1 MTPIS
6 VRDALAT
13 FPDVPEVSVPL
24 DQVARHFARHHAGIP
39 ASSSARPEPAVLY
52 RPPDADL
59 PVLLG
64 LYGSADRVRDWLPG
78 LPGQVNAQTVA
89 AVFGKAVEPSWV
101 ENRREPY
108 DGDLSGLPVLR
119 TTPRDA
125 GPYVTLGLVHAL
137 DPDTGA
143 TALSAHRMLVLG
155 PDRLGVWMVPG
166 RALRAMHEATS
177 RRRER
182 LPVSVNIGAP
192 PAAVIASAL
201 TTTALAGRGKL
212 ALAGALAGTAV
223 TLTDAVTQ
231 PVPVLADAEITLEGY
246 LDHTTA
252 DETLGRSVGPSMPE
266 FLGYDGGGQPD
277 LPVLTVTGITVRPDP
292 VYQAVIGPGREQSVI
307 LGTAGELSVAAVV
320 DQDWD
325 LIADLHHTPAGG
337 GMLTLVVAV
346 RRYSPRSE
354 GRLKHI
360 ARRLFDGHPFLKLI
374 VFTDTDVDIRCA
386 EDVLWAIT
394 TRCNLA
400 TDAMSYGGYRPLRM
414 DPSQTEPWVAER
426 GRDGGSE
433 RSFIDA
439 TVPYRL
445 RRAASRSYGLGLDGV
460 AR

>member
-1 MTPIS
+1 MTPVS
-6 VRDALAT
+6 VRDALAAL
-13 FPDVPEVSVPL
+13 PDVPEVSVPL
-24 DQVARHFARHHAGIP
+24 DDVARHFAEHHAGIP
-39 ASSSARPEPAVLY
+39 ATSSARSEPAVLY
-52 RPPDADL
+52 RPPGARL

-64 LYGSADRVRDWLPG
+64 LYGSADRLRGWLPG
-78 LPGQVNAQTVA
+78 LPDRVNAQTA
-89 AVFGKAVEPSWV
+89 AAMFDQNVEPVWV
-101 ENRREPY
+101 PDRRERF
-108 DGDLSGLPVLR
+108 DGDLTDLPVLR
-119 TTPRDA
+119 ATPRDA
-125 GPYVTLGLVHAL
+125 GPYITLGLVHAVAES
-137 DPDTGA
+137 GA

-166 RALRAMHEATS
+166 RALRAMHEAAS

-192 PAAVIASAL
+192 PAAVVSSAL
-201 TTTALAGRGKL
+201 TTTALGGRAKL
-212 ALAGALAGTAV
+212 AVAGALAGDPL
-223 TLTDAVTQ
+223 TLTAAVTQ

-246 LDHTTA
+246 LDDTTA
-252 DETLGRSVGPSMPE
+252 DETLGRRVGPSMPE
-266 FLGYDGGGQPD
+266 FLGYDGGGQAD
-277 LPVLTVTGITVRPDP
+277 LPVLTVTGVTVRPDP

-325 LIADLHHTPAGG
+325 LIADLHFTPAGG

-346 RRYSPRSE
+346 RRHSPRSE
-354 GRLKHI
+354 GRLRHI

-374 VFTDTDVDIRCA
+374 VFTDTDVDVRCP

-394 TRCNLA
+394 TRSNLSA
-400 TDAMSYGGYRPLRM
+400 DAFSFGGYRPLRM
-414 DPSQTEPWVAER
+414 DPSQTEPWSAAR

-445 RRAASRSYGLGLDGV
+445 RRAASRSFGLGLDGV